1 MYFFIILNEVNW
13 KEIYSCFFFPLFHEH
28 SLSLEI
34 QMLSTFLKLV
44 LKKELH
50 VYQDNA
56 HDVDIFP
63 YEGKRLVYFW

>member
-1 MYFFIILNEVNW
+1 MNI
-13 KEIYSCFFFPLFHEH
+13 H
-28 SLSLEI
+28 SHLRYH
-34 QMLSTFLKLV
+34 MLSTFLKLV

-63 YEGKRLVYFW
+63 